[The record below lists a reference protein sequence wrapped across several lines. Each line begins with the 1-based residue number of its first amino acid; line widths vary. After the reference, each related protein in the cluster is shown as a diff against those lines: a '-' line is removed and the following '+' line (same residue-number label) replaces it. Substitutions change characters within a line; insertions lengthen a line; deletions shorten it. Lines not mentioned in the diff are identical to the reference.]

1 MSETKNKLIDSAMK
15 HLYQLGYNR
24 FSFTPVAKECGIA
37 KASIHYHF
45 PDKDSLV
52 LAAIEKYI
60 AGQKI
65 FLEKIKQDK
74 HLSAPEKF
82 NAIFDDAY
90 QHMIEMNYIGC
101 LASNLGLEISETNP
115 RILEH
120 AQTFLEYKENLIDT
134 ILKEGQQQGV
144 IQKEIDT
151 IKTAKTILTS
161 IEGGIITSKIS
172 KNADLL
178 ANALSVCRKIVDE
191 IRQKN

>member
-1 MSETKNKLIDSAMK
+1 MSTTKEKLIDSAMR

-24 FSFTPVAKECGIA
+24 FSFAPVAKECGIA

-60 AGQKI
+60 TTQQNA
-65 FLEKIKQDK
+65 LEEIKQNDA
-74 HLSAPEKF
+74 LSVPEKF
-82 NAIFDDAY
+82 NTIFDHAY

-101 LASNLGLEISETNP
+101 LAGNLGLEISETNP
-115 RILEH
+115 KVLE
-120 AQTFLEYKENLIDT
+120 QIQDFLAYKENLLTD
-134 ILKEGQQQGV
+134 ILKQGQQLGQ
-144 IQKEIDT
+144 IKHDIDPN
-151 IKTAKTILTS
+151 KTARNILTS

-178 ANALSVCRKIVDE
+178 ANALSVCRKLISE
-191 IRQKN
+191 ITVT